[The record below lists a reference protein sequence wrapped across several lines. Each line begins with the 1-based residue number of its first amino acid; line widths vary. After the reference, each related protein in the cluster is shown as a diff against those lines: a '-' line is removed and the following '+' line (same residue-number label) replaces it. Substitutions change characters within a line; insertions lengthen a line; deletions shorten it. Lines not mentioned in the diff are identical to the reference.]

1 LQPLDDI
8 ELLRRLSRDEK
19 KSFEIIYERYWERL
33 YHLCFYYT
41 LSREEAEDLVMNV
54 FTSLWKNRSGTEIS
68 NLEYYLVKAAKNQSL
83 KFILKQQR
91 KREQLHI
98 LKERNSSLLDS
109 NHSPDQ
115 LLEAKELSSRFY
127 NNLKILSP
135 KTQKIFLL
143 NREKGFTYEQIARAL
158 GISIKTVEYHI
169 SKALHILSSLT
180 R

>member
-1 LQPLDDI
+1 MQPLDDI
-8 ELLRRLSRDEK
+8 ELLRRISKDEK
-19 KSFEIIYERYWERL
+19 RSFEIIYERYWERL
-33 YHLCFYYT
+33 YNLCFYYT

-54 FTSLWKNRSGTEIS
+54 FTSLWKNRSEAEIT

-91 KREQLHI
+91 KREQLQR
-98 LKERNSSLLDS
+98 LKERNTRLLNS
-109 NHSPDQ
+109 NHSPEQ

-127 NNLKILSP
+127 NNLQELSP

-143 NREKGFTYEQIARAL
+143 NREKGFTYEQIAVAL
-158 GISIKTVEYHI
+158 GLSIKTVEYHI
-169 SKALHILSSLT
+169 SKALRILSSLT

>member
-1 LQPLDDI
+1 MQPLDDI
-8 ELLRRLSRDEK
+8 ELLRRISKDEK
-19 KSFEIIYERYWERL
+19 RSFEIIYERYWERL

-54 FTSLWKNRSGTEIS
+54 FTSLWKNRSEANIL

-91 KREQLHI
+91 KREQLKK
-98 LKERNSSLLDS
+98 LEERNSHLVNL
-109 NHSPDQ
+109 NHSPEQ
-115 LLEAKELSSRFY
+115 LLESKELSSRFY
-127 NNLKILSP
+127 NNLQELSP
-135 KTQKIFLL
+135 KTQRIFLL
-143 NREKGFTYEQIARAL
+143 NREKGFTYEQIATVL

-169 SKALHILSSLT
+169 SKALRILNSLI

>member
-1 LQPLDDI
+1 MQPLDDI
-8 ELLRRLSRDEK
+8 ELLRRLSKDEK

-54 FTSLWKNRSGTEIS
+54 FTSLWKNRSKIEIV

-91 KREQLHI
+91 KREQLQK
-98 LKERNSSLLDS
+98 LKERNSRLLNS
-109 NHSPDQ
+109 NHSPEQ

-127 NNLKILSP
+127 NNLQELSP

-143 NREKGFTYEQIARAL
+143 NREKGFTYEQIARDL
-158 GISIKTVEYHI
+158 DISVKTVEYHI

>member
-1 LQPLDDI
+1 MQPLDDI
-8 ELLRRLSRDEK
+8 KLLRRISKDDKR
-19 KSFEIIYERYWERL
+19 SFEIIYERYWERL

-54 FTSLWKNRSGTEIS
+54 FTSLWKNRSKVEIS

-83 KFILKQQR
+83 KFILKQQK
-91 KREQLHI
+91 KREQLQN
-98 LKERNSSLLDS
+98 LKERNSRLLNS
-109 NHSPDQ
+109 NHSPEQ

-127 NNLKILSP
+127 NNLQELSP

-143 NREKGFTYEQIARAL
+143 NREKGFTYEQIAKTL
-158 GISIKTVEYHI
+158 GISVKTVEYHI
-169 SKALHILSSLT
+169 SKALHFLSSLT